1 MRAYAD
7 RVTERIIGGPGSI
20 LPGSVAPVRPRRHRP
35 RRRSFVWQNASR
47 HIDTRSD
54 VMAPEP
60 GVRSAGDIR
69 QARHGGGALRFEGV
83 EKRYGDFPALKPLDL
98 EIAPGEFLTLLGP
111 SGSGKTTLLSMIAGF
126 ENVSAGAIYLDGRR
140 LDTLP
145 PEKRNVG
152 MVVQNYALFPHMSV
166 RRNVEFP
173 LRMRR
178 VERSEIDASVLR
190 ALELVELADQIDKY
204 PSQLSGGQQQRV
216 ALARAIVFEPQLL
229 LMDEPLGALDRR
241 LRESVQFELIEMHRK
256 LATTIVYVTH
266 DQVEA
271 LTMSDRIVVLRDGE
285 VQQVG
290 TPREIYEVPANRF
303 VANFI
308 GNSISLDGTISESEG
323 QSCRLRTAGGVE
335 LEGLR
340 AGVIAAG
347 EAATLVVRPER
358 IDLGPHR
365 AGQGVPAR
373 VTDRLFMGE
382 LTRYSVELEDG
393 TSLDVNQPNTRDR
406 VEFDPGTRVSLVW
419 NASDAVVVRQ

>member
-1 MRAYAD
+1 M
-7 RVTERIIGGPGSI
+7 VSGPG
-20 LPGSVAPVRPRRHRP
+20 LRP
-35 RRRSFVWQNASR
+35 
-47 HIDTRSD
+47 
-54 VMAPEP
+54 
-60 GVRSAGDIR
+60 AGD
-69 QARHGGGALRFEGV
+69 ARRAPRGGGALRFEGV
-83 EKRYGDFPALKPLDL
+83 EKRYGDFLALESLDL
-98 EIAPGEFLTLLGP
+98 HIAPGEFLTLLGP

-126 ENVSAGAIYLDGRR
+126 ENVSAGAIYLDEQR

-166 RRNVEFP
+166 RRNVAFP

-178 VERSEIDASVLR
+178 MGRSDIDATVHR
-190 ALELVELADQIDKY
+190 ALELVELTDQIDKY

-241 LRESVQFELIEMHRK
+241 LRESVQFELVAMHRK

-271 LTMSDRIVVLRDGE
+271 LTMSDRIVVLRDGA

-290 TPREIYEVPANRF
+290 TPREIYELPANRF

-308 GNSISLDGTISESEG
+308 GNSISLDGTVGESDGET
-323 QSCRLRTAGGVE
+323 CRLRTRGGVD
-335 LEGLR
+335 LSGLR
-340 AGVIAAG
+340 AGRIHAG
-347 EAATLVVRPER
+347 DAATLMVRPER
-358 IDLGPHR
+358 IDLGPHQ
-365 AGQGVPAR
+365 AGRGVAAT

-382 LTRYSVELEDG
+382 LTRYSVTLEDG
-393 TSLDVNQPNTRDR
+393 TLLEVNQPNTRDR
-406 VEFDPGTRVSLVW
+406 MEFDPGTKVSLMW
-419 NASDAVVVRQ
+419 NASDAVVVRR

>member
-1 MRAYAD
+1 
-7 RVTERIIGGPGSI
+7 
-20 LPGSVAPVRPRRHRP
+20 
-35 RRRSFVWQNASR
+35 
-47 HIDTRSD
+47 
-54 VMAPEP
+54 MAPEP
-60 GVRSAGDIR
+60 G
-69 QARHGGGALRFEGV
+69 ARPARDARPASRGGGALRFEGV

-98 EIAPGEFLTLLGP
+98 AIAPGEFLTLLGP

-178 VERSEIDASVLR
+178 VVRSEIDASVLR
-190 ALELVELADQIDKY
+190 ALELVELADQIDKH
-204 PSQLSGGQQQRV
+204 PNQLSGGQQQRV

-241 LRESVQFELIEMHRK
+241 LRESVQFELIAMHRK
-256 LATTIVYVTH
+256 LETTIVYVTH

-290 TPREIYEVPANRF
+290 TPREIYELPANRF

-308 GNSISLDGTISESEG
+308 GNSISLDGTVSESGAET
-323 QSCRLRTAGGVE
+323 CRLTTAGGVE

-340 AGVIAAG
+340 TGGIAAG
-347 EAATLVVRPER
+347 EAATLMVRPER
-358 IDLGPHR
+358 IDLGPHQ
-365 AGQGVPAR
+365 AGKGVPAR

-406 VEFDPGTRVSLVW
+406 MEFGMGIRVSLVW

>member
-1 MRAYAD
+1 
-7 RVTERIIGGPGSI
+7 
-20 LPGSVAPVRPRRHRP
+20 
-35 RRRSFVWQNASR
+35 
-47 HIDTRSD
+47 
-54 VMAPEP
+54 MAPEP
-60 GVRSAGDIR
+60 GVHPATNSH
-69 QARHGGGALRFEGV
+69 QARHAGGALRFEGV

-98 EIAPGEFLTLLGP
+98 QIAPGEFLTLLGP

-126 ENVSAGAIYLDGRR
+126 EHVSAGAIYLDGQR

-178 VERSEIDASVLR
+178 MQRADIDAMVHR
-190 ALELVELADQIDKY
+190 ALDLVELGDQIDKY
-204 PSQLSGGQQQRV
+204 PNQLSGGQQQRV
-216 ALARAIVFEPQLL
+216 ALARSIVFEPPLL

-308 GNSISLDGTISESEG
+308 GNSISLDGTVSESDGET
-323 QSCRLRTAGGVE
+323 CWLRTQGGVE
-335 LEGLR
+335 LSGLQTGGIR
-340 AGVIAAG
+340 AGD
-347 EAATLVVRPER
+347 AATLMVRPER
-358 IDLGPHR
+358 IDLDPHL
-365 AGQGVPAR
+365 AGKGVPAT
-373 VTDRLFMGE
+373 VADRLFMGE
-382 LTRYSVELEDG
+382 LIRYSVELEDG
-393 TSLDVNQPNTRDR
+393 TTLDVNQPNTRDR
-406 VEFDPGTRVSLVW
+406 VELDPGTEVSLVW

>member
-1 MRAYAD
+1 MVSGPDLRPEGDARRA
-7 RVTERIIGGPGSI
+7 
-20 LPGSVAPVRPRRHRP
+20 PR
-35 RRRSFVWQNASR
+35 
-47 HIDTRSD
+47 
-54 VMAPEP
+54 
-60 GVRSAGDIR
+60 
-69 QARHGGGALRFEGV
+69 GGGALRFEGV
-83 EKRYGDFPALKPLDL
+83 EKRYGDFRALEPLDL
-98 EIAPGEFLTLLGP
+98 HIAPGEFLTLLGP

-126 ENVSAGAIYLDGRR
+126 ENVSAGAIYLDERR

-166 RRNVEFP
+166 RRNVAFP

-178 VERSEIDASVLR
+178 MGPSDIDAMVHR
-190 ALELVELADQIDKY
+190 ALELVELTDQIDKY

-241 LRESVQFELIEMHRK
+241 LRESVQFELIAMHRK

-271 LTMSDRIVVLRDGE
+271 LTMSDRIVVLRDGA

-308 GNSISLDGTISESEG
+308 GNSIALDGTAGDGEG
-323 QSCRLRTAGGVE
+323 GTCRLRTQGGVE
-335 LEGLR
+335 LSGLR
-340 AGVIAAG
+340 SGGIRAG
-347 EAATLVVRPER
+347 EAATLMVRPER
-358 IDLGPHR
+358 IDLGPR
-365 AGQGVPAR
+365 QPGRGVAAT

-382 LTRYSVELEDG
+382 LTRYSVALEDG
-393 TSLDVNQPNTRDR
+393 TALDVNQPNTRDR
-406 VEFDPGTRVSLVW
+406 AEFDRGTKVSLVW
-419 NASDAVVVRQ
+419 NASDAVVVPR

>member
-1 MRAYAD
+1 
-7 RVTERIIGGPGSI
+7 
-20 LPGSVAPVRPRRHRP
+20 
-35 RRRSFVWQNASR
+35 
-47 HIDTRSD
+47 
-54 VMAPEP
+54 MAPEP
-60 GVRSAGDIR
+60 EVRPASG
-69 QARHGGGALRFEGV
+69 ARPPRRGAGGALRFEGV
-83 EKRYGDFPALKPLDL
+83 EKRYGEFPALRPLDL
-98 EIAPGEFLTLLGP
+98 RIAPGEFLTLLGP

-126 ENVSAGAIYLDGRR
+126 ETLSAGAIYLDERR

-166 RRNVEFP
+166 RRNVAFP

-178 VERSEIDASVLR
+178 MQRADIDAMVHR
-190 ALELVELADQIDKY
+190 ALELVELGDQIDKS

-216 ALARAIVFEPQLL
+216 ALARAIVFEPPLL

-241 LRESVQFELIEMHRK
+241 LRESVQFELIAMHRK

-308 GNSISLDGTISESEG
+308 GNSISLDGTVGDSDG
-323 QSCRLRTAGGVE
+323 RTCRLRTRGGVE
-335 LEGLR
+335 LSGLR
-340 AGVIAAG
+340 AEGIRRG
-347 EAATLVVRPER
+347 DAATLMVRPER

-365 AGQGVPAR
+365 PGKGVPATI
-373 VTDRLFMGE
+373 TDCLFMGE
-382 LTRYSVELEDG
+382 LTRYTIELEDG

-406 VEFDPGTRVSLVW
+406 VELDPGTQVTLVW
-419 NASDAVVVRQ
+419 NASDAVVLRR

>member
-1 MRAYAD
+1 
-7 RVTERIIGGPGSI
+7 
-20 LPGSVAPVRPRRHRP
+20 
-35 RRRSFVWQNASR
+35 
-47 HIDTRSD
+47 
-54 VMAPEP
+54 MAPEP
-60 GVRSAGDIR
+60 GVHPATNSH
-69 QARHGGGALRFEGV
+69 QARHAGGALRFEGV

-98 EIAPGEFLTLLGP
+98 QIAPGEFLTLLGR

-126 ENVSAGAIYLDGRR
+126 EHVSAGAIYLDGQR

-178 VERSEIDASVLR
+178 MQRADIDAMVHR
-190 ALELVELADQIDKY
+190 ALDLVELGDQIDKY
-204 PSQLSGGQQQRV
+204 PNQLSGGQQQRV
-216 ALARAIVFEPQLL
+216 ALARSIVFEPPLL

-308 GNSISLDGTISESEG
+308 GNSISLDGTVSESDGET
-323 QSCRLRTAGGVE
+323 CRLRTQGGVE
-335 LEGLR
+335 LSGLQTGGIR
-340 AGVIAAG
+340 AGD
-347 EAATLVVRPER
+347 AATLMVRPER
-358 IDLGPHR
+358 IDLDPHL
-365 AGQGVPAR
+365 AGKGVPAT
-373 VTDRLFMGE
+373 VADRLFMGE
-382 LTRYSVELEDG
+382 LIRYSVELEDG
-393 TSLDVNQPNTRDR
+393 TTLDVNQPNTRDR
-406 VEFDPGTRVSLVW
+406 VELDPGTEVSLVW
-419 NASDAVVVRQ
+419 HASDAVVVRQ

>member
-1 MRAYAD
+1 
-7 RVTERIIGGPGSI
+7 
-20 LPGSVAPVRPRRHRP
+20 
-35 RRRSFVWQNASR
+35 
-47 HIDTRSD
+47 
-54 VMAPEP
+54 MAPEP
-60 GVRSAGDIR
+60 DVRTQRNIR
-69 QARHGGGALRFEGV
+69 QARHEGGALRFEGV
-83 EKRYGDFPALKPLDL
+83 EKRYGDFPALKSLDL

-126 ENVSAGAIYLDGRR
+126 EHVSAGAIYLDEQR

-178 VERSEIDASVLR
+178 MQRADIGAMVHR
-190 ALELVELADQIDKY
+190 ALELVELGDQIDKY
-204 PSQLSGGQQQRV
+204 PNQLSGGQQQRV

-290 TPREIYEVPANRF
+290 TPREIYEVPTNRF

-308 GNSISLDGTISESEG
+308 GNSISLDGTVSESDGET
-323 QSCRLRTAGGVE
+323 CRLRTQGGVE
-335 LEGLR
+335 LSGLR
-340 AGVIAAG
+340 TGGIRAGD
-347 EAATLVVRPER
+347 AATLMVRPER
-358 IDLGPHR
+358 IDLGPHQ
-365 AGQGVPAR
+365 AGRGVPA
-373 VTDRLFMGE
+373 TIMDRLFMGE

-406 VEFDPGTRVSLVW
+406 AEFDPGTKVSLVW

>member
-1 MRAYAD
+1 M
-7 RVTERIIGGPGSI
+7 
-20 LPGSVAPVRPRRHRP
+20 
-35 RRRSFVWQNASR
+35 AS
-47 HIDTRSD
+47 
-54 VMAPEP
+54 EP
-60 GVRSAGDIR
+60 GLRPARDVLPAGR
-69 QARHGGGALRFEGV
+69 GGGALRFEGV
-83 EKRYGDFPALKPLDL
+83 EKRYGDFPALEPLDL

-126 ENVSAGAIYLDGRR
+126 ENVSAGAIYLDGQR

-166 RRNVEFP
+166 HRNVAFP

-178 VERSEIDASVLR
+178 MARSDIDAMVHR
-190 ALELVELADQIDKY
+190 ALELVELGDQIAKY

-216 ALARAIVFEPQLL
+216 ALARAIVFEPRLL

-241 LRESVQFELIEMHRK
+241 LRESVQFELIAMHRK

-271 LTMSDRIVVLRDGE
+271 LTMSDRIVVLRDGK

-290 TPREIYEVPANRF
+290 TPREIYELPANRF

-308 GNSISLDGTISESEG
+308 GNSISLDGTVSESDGET
-323 QSCRLRTAGGVE
+323 CRLRTRGGVE
-335 LEGLR
+335 LSGLR
-340 AGVIAAG
+340 AGGVRHG
-347 EAATLVVRPER
+347 DAATLMVRPER
-358 IDLGPHR
+358 IELGLHQAGEGVR
-365 AGQGVPAR
+365 AT

-393 TSLDVNQPNTRDR
+393 TSLDINQPNTRER
-406 VEFDPGTRVSLVW
+406 VELEPGTRVSLVW

>member
-1 MRAYAD
+1 MAREPD
-7 RVTERIIGGPGSI
+7 
-20 LPGSVAPVRPRRHRP
+20 VRP
-35 RRRSFVWQNASR
+35 VA
-47 HIDTRSD
+47 
-54 VMAPEP
+54 
-60 GVRSAGDIR
+60 DIR
-69 QARHGGGALRFEGV
+69 RVGDGGGALRFERV
-83 EKRYGDFPALKPLDL
+83 EKRYGDFPALRPLDL
-98 EIAPGEFLTLLGP
+98 QIAPGEFLTLLGP

-126 ENVSAGAIYLDGRR
+126 ENVSAGAIYLDERR

-166 RRNVEFP
+166 RRNVAFP

-178 VERSEIDASVLR
+178 MGLSDIDAAVHR
-190 ALELVELADQIDKY
+190 ALDLVELGDQIDKL
-204 PSQLSGGQQQRV
+204 PNQLSGGQQQRV

-256 LATTIVYVTH
+256 VAATIVYVTH

-290 TPREIYEVPANRF
+290 TPREIYELPANRF

-308 GNSISLDGTISESEG
+308 GNSISLDGTVSESDDKT
-323 QSCRLRTAGGVE
+323 CRLRTRGGV
-335 LEGLR
+335 LLSGLR
-340 AGVIAAG
+340 AERIRPGD
-347 EAATLVVRPER
+347 AATLMVRPER
-358 IDLGPHR
+358 IDLGPR
-365 AGQGVPAR
+365 ESGNGVHATI
-373 VTDRLFMGE
+373 TDCLFMGE

-406 VEFDPGTRVSLVW
+406 AEFDPGTKVSLLW

>member
-1 MRAYAD
+1 
-7 RVTERIIGGPGSI
+7 
-20 LPGSVAPVRPRRHRP
+20 
-35 RRRSFVWQNASR
+35 
-47 HIDTRSD
+47 
-54 VMAPEP
+54 MAPEP
-60 GVRSAGDIR
+60 GARPAKDIR
-69 QARHGGGALRFEGV
+69 PASRGGGALRFEGV

-178 VERSEIDASVLR
+178 VVRSEIDASVLR
-190 ALELVELADQIDKY
+190 ALELVELADQIDKH
-204 PSQLSGGQQQRV
+204 PNQLSGGQQQRV

-256 LATTIVYVTH
+256 LETTIVYVTH

-290 TPREIYEVPANRF
+290 TPREIYELPANRF

-308 GNSISLDGTISESEG
+308 GNSISLDGTVSVSDGET
-323 QSCRLRTAGGVE
+323 CRLKTAGGVE

-340 AGVIAAG
+340 AGGIAAG
-347 EAATLVVRPER
+347 EAATLMVRPER
-358 IDLGPHR
+358 IDFGPLQ
-365 AGQGVPAR
+365 AGKGVPAR

-382 LTRYSVELEDG
+382 LTRYSVELGDG

-406 VEFDPGTRVSLVW
+406 MEFGTGARVSLVW

>member
-1 MRAYAD
+1 M
-7 RVTERIIGGPGSI
+7 
-20 LPGSVAPVRPRRHRP
+20 APAPEVRPASGARP
-35 RRRSFVWQNASR
+35 PPRGA
-47 HIDTRSD
+47 
-54 VMAPEP
+54 
-60 GVRSAGDIR
+60 
-69 QARHGGGALRFEGV
+69 GGALRFEGV
-83 EKRYGDFPALKPLDL
+83 EKRYGEFPALKPLDL
-98 EIAPGEFLTLLGP
+98 RIAPGEFLTLLGP

-126 ENVSAGAIYLDGRR
+126 ETLSAGAIHLDEQR

-166 RRNVEFP
+166 YRNVAFP

-178 VERSEIDASVLR
+178 MDRAAAEAMVRG
-190 ALELVELADQIDKY
+190 ALELVELADQVDKY
-204 PSQLSGGQQQRV
+204 PDQLSGGQQQRV
-216 ALARAIVFEPQLL
+216 ALARAIVFEPRVL

-290 TPREIYEVPANRF
+290 TPREVYELPANRF

-308 GNSISLDGTISESEG
+308 GNSISLDGTVSESDGET
-323 QSCRLRTAGGVE
+323 CRVRTHGGVELPGLRTAGI
-335 LEGLR
+335 LR
-340 AGVIAAG
+340 G
-347 EAATLVVRPER
+347 EAATLMVRPER
-358 IDLGPHR
+358 IDIGPPGSGR
-365 AGQGVPAR
+365 GIPAT

-382 LTRYSVELEDG
+382 LTRYSVELADG

-406 VEFDPGTRVSLVW
+406 AEFDPGAGVTLLW

>member
-1 MRAYAD
+1 M
-7 RVTERIIGGPGSI
+7 VPESG
-20 LPGSVAPVRPRRHRP
+20 VRP
-35 RRRSFVWQNASR
+35 
-47 HIDTRSD
+47 
-54 VMAPEP
+54 
-60 GVRSAGDIR
+60 AGDIR

-190 ALELVELADQIDKY
+190 ALELVELADQIDKH
-204 PSQLSGGQQQRV
+204 PNQLSGGQQQRV

-241 LRESVQFELIEMHRK
+241 LRESVQFELIAMHRK

-290 TPREIYEVPANRF
+290 TPREIYELPANRF

-308 GNSISLDGTISESEG
+308 GNSISLDGTVSESDGET
-323 QSCRLRTAGGVE
+323 CRLRTAGGVE

-340 AGVIAAG
+340 AGGIAAG
-347 EAATLVVRPER
+347 ESATLMVRPER
-358 IDLGPHR
+358 IDLGPHQ
-365 AGQGVPAR
+365 AEQGVPAR

-406 VEFDPGTRVSLVW
+406 VEFGPGARVSLVW

>member
-1 MRAYAD
+1 
-7 RVTERIIGGPGSI
+7 
-20 LPGSVAPVRPRRHRP
+20 
-35 RRRSFVWQNASR
+35 
-47 HIDTRSD
+47 
-54 VMAPEP
+54 MAPEP
-60 GVRSAGDIR
+60 GVHPATNSR

-98 EIAPGEFLTLLGP
+98 QIAPGEFLTLLGP

-126 ENVSAGAIYLDGRR
+126 EHVSAGAIYLDGQR

-178 VERSEIDASVLR
+178 MLRADIDVMVHR
-190 ALELVELADQIDKY
+190 ALELVELIDQIDKY

-308 GNSISLDGTISESEG
+308 GNSISLDGTVSESDGET
-323 QSCRLRTAGGVE
+323 CWLRTQGGVE
-335 LEGLR
+335 LSGLQTGGIR
-340 AGVIAAG
+340 AGD
-347 EAATLVVRPER
+347 AATLMVRPER
-358 IDLGPHR
+358 IDLDPHL
-365 AGQGVPAR
+365 AGKGVPAT
-373 VTDRLFMGE
+373 VADRLFMGE
-382 LTRYSVELEDG
+382 LIRYSVELEDG
-393 TSLDVNQPNTRDR
+393 TTLDVNQPNTRDR
-406 VEFDPGTRVSLVW
+406 VELDPGTEVSLVW

>member
-1 MRAYAD
+1 
-7 RVTERIIGGPGSI
+7 
-20 LPGSVAPVRPRRHRP
+20 
-35 RRRSFVWQNASR
+35 
-47 HIDTRSD
+47 
-54 VMAPEP
+54 MAPEL
-60 GVRSAGDIR
+60 GVRPARDIR

-126 ENVSAGAIYLDGRR
+126 EDLSAGAIYLDERR

-166 RRNVEFP
+166 RRNVAFP

-178 VERSEIDASVLR
+178 MERSDIDAMVHR
-190 ALELVELADQIDKY
+190 ALELVELTDQIDKQ

-290 TPREIYEVPANRF
+290 APREIYELPANRF

-308 GNSISLDGTISESEG
+308 GNSISLDGTVSESDG
-323 QSCRLRTAGGVE
+323 DTCRLRTRGGVE
-335 LEGLR
+335 LSGLR
-340 AGVIAAG
+340 AGGIEAG
-347 EAATLVVRPER
+347 DAATLMVRPER
-358 IDLGPHR
+358 IDLGPHQ
-365 AGQGVPAR
+365 AGEGVPAT
-373 VTDRLFMGE
+373 VTDCLFMGE

-393 TSLDVNQPNTRDR
+393 TVLDVNQPNTRDR
-406 VEFDPGTRVSLVW
+406 VEFSPETKVSLVW

>member
-1 MRAYAD
+1 
-7 RVTERIIGGPGSI
+7 
-20 LPGSVAPVRPRRHRP
+20 
-35 RRRSFVWQNASR
+35 
-47 HIDTRSD
+47 
-54 VMAPEP
+54 MAPEP
-60 GVRSAGDIR
+60 G
-69 QARHGGGALRFEGV
+69 ARPERDSRTASRGGGALRFEGV
-83 EKRYGDFPALKPLDL
+83 EKRYGDFPALKPFDL

-126 ENVSAGAIYLDGRR
+126 EDVSAGAVYLDGRR

-178 VERSEIDASVLR
+178 VERSEIDAAVLR
-190 ALELVELADQIDKY
+190 ALELVELADQIDKH

-290 TPREIYEVPANRF
+290 TPREVYELPANRF

-308 GNSISLDGTISESEG
+308 GNSISLDGTVCASDGET
-323 QSCRLRTAGGVE
+323 CRLRTAGGVE

-340 AGVIAAG
+340 TGIITTG
-347 EAATLVVRPER
+347 EAATLMVRPER
-358 IDLGPHR
+358 IDFGPHR
-365 AGQGVPAR
+365 EGKGVPAR

-382 LTRYSVELEDG
+382 LTRYSIELEDG

-406 VEFDPGTRVSLVW
+406 MEFGPGARVSLVW

>member
-1 MRAYAD
+1 M
-7 RVTERIIGGPGSI
+7 I
-20 LPGSVAPVRPRRHRP
+20 LGMAEWFEGY
-35 RRRSFVWQNASR
+35 RSE
-47 HIDTRSD
+47 SD

-60 GVRSAGDIR
+60 GLRPAVD
-69 QARHGGGALRFEGV
+69 ARRGLRGRGALRFQGV
-83 EKRYGDFPALKPLDL
+83 EKRYGDFPALRPLDL
-98 EIAPGEFLTLLGP
+98 HIAPGEFLTLLGP

-126 ENVSAGAIYLDGRR
+126 ENVSAGAIYLDERR

-166 RRNVEFP
+166 RRNVAFP

-178 VERSEIDASVLR
+178 MKPSDIDAAVHR
-190 ALELVELADQIDKY
+190 ALELVELGDQIDKH
-204 PSQLSGGQQQRV
+204 PNQLSGGQQQRV

-241 LRESVQFELIEMHRK
+241 LRESVQFELIAMHRK

-290 TPREIYEVPANRF
+290 TPREIYELPANRF

-308 GNSISLDGTISESEG
+308 GNSISLDGTVSESDG
-323 QSCRLRTAGGVE
+323 QTCRLRTRGGVE
-335 LEGLR
+335 LSGLR
-340 AGVIAAG
+340 AEGIQRG
-347 EAATLVVRPER
+347 DAATLMVRPER
-358 IDLGPHR
+358 IDLGPYQT
-365 AGQGVPAR
+365 GKGVPATI
-373 VTDRLFMGE
+373 TDRLFMGE

-406 VEFDPGTRVSLVW
+406 AEFDPGTKVSLVW
-419 NASDAVVVRQ
+419 NASDAVVVPQ

>member
-1 MRAYAD
+1 M
-7 RVTERIIGGPGSI
+7 V
-20 LPGSVAPVRPRRHRP
+20 
-35 RRRSFVWQNASR
+35 
-47 HIDTRSD
+47 
-54 VMAPEP
+54 PEP
-60 GVRSAGDIR
+60 GVRPPRSIR
-69 QARHGGGALRFEGV
+69 QAGHGGGALRFEGV

-98 EIAPGEFLTLLGP
+98 QIAPGEFLTLLGP

-126 ENVSAGAIYLDGRR
+126 EHVSAGAIYLDGQR

-178 VERSEIDASVLR
+178 MQRAGIDAMVHR
-190 ALELVELADQIDKY
+190 ALDLVELGDQIDKY
-204 PSQLSGGQQQRV
+204 PNQLSGGQQQRV
-216 ALARAIVFEPQLL
+216 ALARSIVFEPPLL

-290 TPREIYEVPANRF
+290 TSREIYEVPANRF

-308 GNSISLDGTISESEG
+308 GNSISLDGTVSESDGET
-323 QSCRLRTAGGVE
+323 CRLRTQGGVE
-335 LEGLR
+335 LSGLQTGGIR
-340 AGVIAAG
+340 AGD
-347 EAATLVVRPER
+347 AATLMVRPER
-358 IDLGPHR
+358 IDLDPHL
-365 AGQGVPAR
+365 AGKGVPAT
-373 VTDRLFMGE
+373 VADRLFMGE
-382 LTRYSVELEDG
+382 LIRYSLELEDG
-393 TSLDVNQPNTRDR
+393 TTLDVNQPNTRDR
-406 VEFDPGTRVSLVW
+406 VELDPGTEVSLVW